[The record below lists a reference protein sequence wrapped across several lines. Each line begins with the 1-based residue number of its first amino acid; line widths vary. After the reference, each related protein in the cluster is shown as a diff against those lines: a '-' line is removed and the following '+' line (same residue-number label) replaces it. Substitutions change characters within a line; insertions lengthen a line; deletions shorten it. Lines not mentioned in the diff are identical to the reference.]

1 MKVTQEKRPASQVEI
16 GIEIPPE
23 RLKRAYEQV
32 IQKFTREFNIPG
44 FRKGK
49 VPRQVLVQRFGDR
62 RLKATALEDLLNQTI
77 QQAIEQ
83 EKLQTIGEFSLV
95 SSFDALVDQFSFQ
108 EPITFSVLVDV
119 QPEVILHQYQGFTV
133 KAEEVKP
140 DLTRVDSILD
150 NRRREIATLI
160 PIEDRPA
167 ELGDI
172 AIVDFT
178 GRLAVAEGAE
188 LTAKEQEA
196 QEFLQ
201 RETTDFQIDMV
212 DDRFIPGF
220 VEGIVGMVLEET
232 REIAVQF
239 PETYIQEALA
249 GISAIFTV
257 TLKELK
263 ARELPELNDEFAQE
277 VSEFATLAE
286 LRAFLEK
293 QILEEAEEKT
303 KINKENALVDALLQY
318 VDVDLPATMVNREMD
333 YLLEQS
339 STRLRNQGLSMEQ
352 VFTSEQI
359 QAFRQELQP
368 EAVNR
373 LKQRLALREIAKRE
387 AIEVDP
393 EKLAA
398 TMREYLSSMRD
409 YKVDPELLQ
418 IAVREDLSSEKVLEW
433 IEAHSTVELVPEG
446 TLSKPDD
453 LSSET
458 TEETNGEA
466 ELDASNVE
474 LAAEPIIPEPAATT
488 AAVIDDA
495 AAESIAETLV
505 ADSPVVDSPATEEA
519 ESTPPV
525 DSNQTA
531 DTSADPLEEELAEP
545 VEPAPKKKRSKAKS
559 KSEEP

>member
-559 KSEEP
+559 KSEES